1 MRGVKKENKKWK
13 AFTLLCTVLF
23 ACQSMM
29 LPSISAEESIE
40 ENAGSSVVLGE
51 AEGLRGQFEKHFA
64 KGDGTMTAIVY
75 PTAVHYEKDGEWVD
89 YDNTLVSTARDGQMV
104 YQNSSNPL
112 QVQFAQEGEQEDLVH
127 LEYDGHEISWSLATA
142 EVGTKPLGETMS
154 TNALQPEMLETMST
168 TAEQSEE
175 VDAEQRILASAQAF
189 WSEEEPMSLENQTGV
204 AISAIDDAV
213 QAEVIQASD
222 TQVETMDLYEQAQ
235 ELPRLASTVEYEE
248 SFPEIDVQY
257 TVDSETVKEDFI
269 LNAKPTMD
277 SIVIRLQ
284 ANGLNAFLNDDKT
297 VSLYP
302 SDSETAAFHMS
313 APYMYDTDG
322 AVCHEIDVSLA
333 KVEEGYLISYTPD
346 REWLE
351 DESRV
356 YPVVIDPSVSTSTDT
371 SNIDDTYVHPGDYAG
386 QHYGE
391 TSFKVGNYQGNL
403 NRAFLR
409 FLRYPEMLGAGS
421 TIKEA
426 YLHLNMVSG
435 TTTAHDISI
444 CEVLSSWQ
452 PGTITWNSH
461 QNMSI
466 KYIGQR
472 APDGVS
478 SYNLWVTELVE
489 RAINGQNTGFMLRYL
504 DEEINDWNQ
513 IYSGNHPTKVGSR
526 PYISITYTGPEYIHF
541 YTGAK
546 LTGGVR
552 GRKYFLGDLPK
563 MYYEDEV
570 EAALASWEVD
580 GTVSFS
586 RTTVTSQSVMDIYMF
601 NNNDEFQGANAW
613 VEYYNTSKQ
622 QVPKSTSKDPNQTG
636 DPLYDWYYA
645 RLTLNQLN
653 ISKLNSNE
661 VKAVISH
668 EMGHVFGLDEN
679 GYYPDNSTDPEDGA
693 VYNGYSV
700 MCQERWGRA
709 VDEAQACDR
718 RGVRALY
725 GY

>member
-1 MRGVKKENKKWK
+1 MKTRKWK

-29 LPSISAEESIE
+29 LPSVSAEGSLE

-64 KGDGTMTAIVY
+64 NDDGTMTAIVY

-89 YDNTLVSTARDGQMV
+89 YDNTLVSTARDGQVV

-142 EVGTKPLGETMS
+142 DVEPQQPAALMS
-154 TNALQPEMLETMST
+154 AGALQTEMLETIST

-175 VDAEQRILASAQAF
+175 VDAEQRVLASAQAF
-189 WSEEEPMSLENQTGV
+189 WSGEEPMLLENQTGV
-204 AISAIDDAV
+204 AISAIDGAV
-213 QAEVIQASD
+213 EAEVIQASD
-222 TQVETMDLYEQAQ
+222 AQVEAMDTYEQAQ
-235 ELPRLASTVEYEE
+235 KLPRLASTVKYEE

-269 LNAKPTMD
+269 LNAVPSMD
-277 SIVIRLQ
+277 SIVIRLET
-284 ANGLNAFLNDDKT
+284 NGLNAFLNDDKT

-313 APYMYDTDG
+313 APYMYDTAG

-333 KVEEGYLISYTPD
+333 KSGEGYLISYTPD

-351 DESRV
+351 DQSRV
-356 YPVVIDPSVSTSTDT
+356 YPVVIDPSVSTSQDT

-391 TSFKVGNYQGNL
+391 TSFKVGNYQGKL

-409 FLRYPEMLGAGS
+409 ILNYPEILGKGS
-421 TIKEA
+421 TITEA
-426 YLHLNMVSG
+426 TLRLDMVSG
-435 TTTAHDISI
+435 TNTAHAISI
-444 CEVLSSWQ
+444 CEVFSPWQ

-466 KYIGQR
+466 NYIGH
-472 APDGVS
+472 ADPTGTS
-478 SYNLWVTELVE
+478 SYTYWITDLVK
-489 RAINGQNTGFMLRYL
+489 RAINGENTGFMFRYL
-504 DEEINDWNQ
+504 DEGINDWNQ
-513 IYSGNHPTKVGSR
+513 LVSGNNTAKPKNR
-526 PYISITYTGPEYIHF
+526 LCISISYTGAEYIHY
-541 YTGAK
+541 YTKAK

-552 GRKYFLGDLPK
+552 GRKYFVGDVPQ
-563 MYYEDEV
+563 MDYGAEI

-601 NNNDEFQGANAW
+601 NNSGEFAGANAW
-613 VEYYNTSKQ
+613 VEYYNTNKE
-622 QVPKSTSKDPNQTG
+622 QVPKNTNGDRNQIN

-653 ISKLNSNE
+653 ISKLSSEE
-661 VKAVISH
+661 VKGVISH

-679 GYYPDNSTDPEDGA
+679 GYFPNNSTDENNGA
-693 VYNGYSV
+693 SYNRYSV

-709 VDEAQACDR
+709 VYEAQECDR
-718 RGVRALY
+718 NGVRALY

>member
-1 MRGVKKENKKWK
+1 M
-13 AFTLLCTVLF
+13 CTVLF

-64 KGDGTMTAIVY
+64 NGDGTMTAIVY

-89 YDNTLVSTARDGQMV
+89 YDNTLVSTARDGQVV

-142 EVGTKPLGETMS
+142 DVDTQQPVALMS
-154 TNALQPEMLETMST
+154 SNALQPEMLETMST

-189 WSEEEPMSLENQTGV
+189 WSGEEPMPLENQTGV

-213 QAEVIQASD
+213 EAEVIQASD

-235 ELPRLASTVEYEE
+235 KLPRLASTVEYEE

-284 ANGLNAFLNDDKT
+284 TNGLNAFLNDDKT

-313 APYMYDTDG
+313 APYMYDTAG
-322 AVCHEIDVSLA
+322 AVCHDIDVSLA
-333 KVEEGYLISYTPD
+333 KVEEGYLISYPPD

-351 DESRV
+351 DKSRV
-356 YPVVIDPSVSTSTDT
+356 YPVIIDPSVSVSQDT

-391 TSFKVGNYQGNL
+391 TSFKVGTYQGTL

-409 FLRYPEMLGAGS
+409 FLNYPEFLGSGS
-421 TIKEA
+421 TINTA
-426 YLHLNMVSG
+426 ILHLYMVNG
-435 TTTAHDISI
+435 TTTSNPVSI
-444 CEVLSSWQ
+444 QEVFSPWE
-452 PGTITWNSH
+452 PGSITWNSH
-461 QNMSI
+461 LNMSMD
-466 KYIGQR
+466 YIGH
-472 APDGVS
+472 ADPDGVS
-478 SYNLWVTELVE
+478 EYKFWITNLVK
-489 RAINGQNTGFMLRYL
+489 RALNDENTGFMLQYL
-504 DEEINDWNQ
+504 YEEYNDWNQ
-513 IYSGNHPTKVGSR
+513 LYSGNYSASGKR
-526 PYISITYTGPEYIHF
+526 PWLEIDYTAPEYIHF

-552 GRKYFLGDLPK
+552 GRKYYLGEFVQDFAN
-563 MYYEDEV
+563 DV
-570 EAALASWEVD
+570 ETALSGWESD

-586 RTTVTSQSVMDIYMF
+586 RTSVPGQSVMDIYMF
-601 NNNDEFQGANAW
+601 YNDDEYARANAW
-613 VEYYNTSKQ
+613 VEYYNTSKKE
-622 QVPKSTSKDPNQTG
+622 VPKDTSNNVNHKN

-645 RLTLNQLN
+645 KLILNQKYMVAGT
-653 ISKLNSNE
+653 SKA
-661 VKAVISH
+661 KTTIAH

-679 GYYPDNSTDPEDGA
+679 IYYLSDYSTRDYVA
-693 VYNGYSV
+693 NKQSI
-700 MCQERWGRA
+700 MCQEGYGRL
-709 VDEAQACDR
+709 VDSAQACDR